1 MHLRAIFLLSFII
14 QSVCAFSQLGRN
26 PTINNI
32 QHKISGDSLIIT
44 YQISE
49 IKKSEKYL
57 IEVDVIEDTSF
68 RKISLTFAEGDIGYL
83 GHLDQNSTYQIIA
96 KLSLLNLQ
104 KSIFKV
110 NIKVSTYEK
119 LGGPSNALMSLVLP
133 GSGGYYVFEKKAQS
147 KYFLLTATS
156 SVLVLATLNAR
167 SKYKKMYSRYQKS
180 NLYQEDIDYYYRQSS
195 KFYKQY
201 KILLYSTMFV
211 WGSDVAMVALKGY
224 SNKKN
229 KNLKI
234 HPNQNH
240 QTRLHLYPDYL
251 FGKTNLTVSLNYQF

>member
-1 MHLRAIFLLSFII
+1 MHLRTIFLLSLII
-14 QSVCAFSQLGRN
+14 QSVYAFSQLGRN
-26 PTINNI
+26 PIINNI
-32 QHKISGDSLIIT
+32 KYQTKGDSLIIT

-49 IKKSEKYL
+49 TKKSAKYL

-68 RKISLTFAEGDIGYL
+68 RKIGLTSAEGDIGYL
-83 GHLDQNSTYQIIA
+83 GYLDQDSTYQIIA

-110 NIKVSTYEK
+110 NVRVNAYEK
-119 LGGPSNALMSLVLP
+119 LGGPSNALISLVLP
-133 GSGGYYVFEKKAQS
+133 GFGGYYVFEKKAQS
-147 KYFLLTATS
+147 KYFLLTAAS

-167 SKYKKMYSRYQKS
+167 SKYKEIYSRYQKS
-180 NLYQEDIDYYYRQSS
+180 NFYQGDIDENYRQAS
-195 KFYKQY
+195 KHYKQY

-211 WGSDVAMVALKGY
+211 WASDVTMVALKGY

-240 QTRLHLYPDYL
+240 QTRLHLYPDNL